1 MDVAKAITNRLNDKG
16 WNQEQLALKSGITA
30 AGISHIVN
38 GNRQVNLVTLV
49 RIAEALNIKPWRI
62 LKEAEAL

>member
-16 WNQEQLALKSGITA
+16 WNQEKLAAKAGITA

-38 GNRQVNLVTLV
+38 GNRQINLVTLIK
-49 RIAEALNIKPWRI
+49 IAEALSIKPWRI
-62 LKEAEAL
+62 LKEADQL